1 MVRGTYFA
9 LNSTDPNATT
19 DCWLC
24 LSSGP
29 PYYEGI
35 TFDGDF
41 NTTSNHASCSWGTG
55 KKLTL
60 TEVLGRSP
68 GLWIGTPP
76 PSHQHLCGRTHSMSR
91 TDVNYYLVPSPVG
104 WWACNTGL
112 TPCIS
117 TSVFDPSHDFCVMVQ
132 LLSPVY
138 YNSASCLEDEY
149 TSGRLKREPVSLTLA
164 MLMGGRSYSGS
175 RNRGISLN

>member
-1 MVRGTYFA
+1 MGNRAKIDPDWGVQKEPWSLYRDTLSFPPA
-9 LNSTDPNATT
+9 PMWPNSFCVQDRYQLLP
-19 DCWLC
+19 
-24 LSSGP
+24 
-29 PYYEGI
+29 
-35 TFDGDF
+35 
-41 NTTSNHASCSWGTG
+41 
-55 KKLTL
+55 
-60 TEVLGRSP
+60 
-68 GLWIGTPP
+68 
-76 PSHQHLCGRTHSMSR
+76 
-91 TDVNYYLVPSPVG
+91 VPSPVG
-104 WWACNTGL
+104 WWACITRL
-112 TPCIS
+112 TPCVS